1 LGFLER
7 VSYPTAVKDIPI
19 SQFPVSMTASPGT
32 IRQRSPELGEH
43 TNELLAELGFSSS
56 EIDDLR
62 SDRIV

>member
-1 LGFLER
+1 
-7 VSYPTAVKDIPI
+7 
-19 SQFPVSMTASPGT
+19 MTASPGT

-62 SDRIV
+62 SDRVV